1 MLSYSR
7 NLLFTWRSVKKKKR
21 NIEKEK
27 EQTFHNNNYIFL
39 RSYGF
44 LIPSY
49 SKFIAAENHAA
60 NIANQVLSIQ
70 IQHLSN
76 DR

>member
-1 MLSYSR
+1 MYYLHNVCVKS
-7 NLLFTWRSVKKKKR
+7 KKKKR
-21 NIEKEK
+21 KKTKKEK
-27 EQTFHNNNYIFL
+27 EQSFHNNNYIFL
-39 RSYGF
+39 RSGGS

-60 NIANQVLSIQ
+60 NVANQVLSIQ